1 MKKKGDTHSAASTR
15 NGRGSFAA
23 PKLLDTGETKM
34 SLVQRVHQTILE
46 ELDSGALRPGQRLIA
61 AELAERL
68 QLSRAPV
75 REALHVLAGQGLVDL
90 HPDRGAVLRTLSRAD
105 LIDIY
110 EAIGPVAALGVAAAA
125 RRIHEGDNRRRI
137 EEAIEKIRRSAD
149 VQPRFRFYLV
159 LNDFHYVA
167 NSIGRKPYVDA
178 ILRSVNLEYW
188 NRLLAEVIDLRVQ
201 IPQYIRNY
209 ERLADSILAGDA
221 RASAAIIVSHCEWC
235 MHIIQAGTEP
245 LSGPLHVGIVDN

>member
-1 MKKKGDTHSAASTR
+1 MRRKRDPAAGGWSAPAGFANASSPDS
-15 NGRGSFAA
+15 GE
-23 PKLLDTGETKM
+23 PKL
-34 SLVQRVHQTILE
+34 SLVQRVHQKILE
-46 ELDSGALRPGQRLIA
+46 ELDNGQLRPGQRLVA

-90 HPDRGAVLRTLSRAD
+90 HPDRGAVLRTLTRED

-125 RRIHEGDNRRRI
+125 RRIDEGDNRRRI
-137 EEAIEKIRRSAD
+137 EEAIENIRRSAD
-149 VQPRFRFYLV
+149 VQPRFKFYLV
-159 LNDFHYVA
+159 LNEFHYVA
-167 NSIGRKPYVDA
+167 NSIGRKPYVDV

-188 NRLLAEVIDLRVQ
+188 NRHLAEAIDLRAQ
-201 IPQYIRNY
+201 IPHYIRNY

-221 RASAAIIVSHCEWC
+221 RAAAAVTVSHCEWC
-235 MHIIQAGTEP
+235 MSVLQA
-245 LSGPLHVGIVDN
+245 SGSRAPGDAKPRLIVDT